1 MTAPPSPLP
10 GRRVRVLRG
19 AFLGTLTASALAVSA
34 GCLDRPVAPATPKT
48 NNVLTDR
55 VEEKSVD
62 KIDILFMIDN
72 SASMADK
79 QVILGRAIPDLV
91 GRLVTPSC
99 GTTDSAT
106 NKFTAAADQPAPDPS
121 KPLGLGDCP
130 TGQGREFTP
139 INDIHI
145 GVVSSSLGDHG
156 ADQCF
161 ISMKAPSLSNNPTFN
176 DQAHL
181 LKRTP
186 RTSPTDYSFT
196 QPNVPTYG
204 DEGFLAWDPTGMKNS
219 PPGESDKVA
228 LSKNFTDIVL
238 GADQAGCGYEAQM
251 EAWYRF
257 LIEPNPPA
265 TITHARGADGEP
277 DFQAPVVVDG
287 TDAVLLKQRADFL
300 RPDSLV
306 AVISLSDENDCS
318 VIDGTLPGKV
328 CNHTKLDKAGAIA
341 GCQKD
346 NGSGTLVDCDFAADG
361 SCGDAWPATYNT
373 QLNFNNGAP
382 FPLNWIVAQ
391 LGIPSNL
398 GYPTPPGN
406 SLLRLLPGSTAC
418 DTDWGSPD
426 CKSCLNNDVATSD
439 PKCKAAFATW
449 PSSDEDPYLLRMWE
463 TRRRFGVDFL
473 YPLQRYVDGLKNA
486 QVYDR
491 NGYLVQNPLFD
502 DLPYNAAQAA
512 GKPLTR
518 PKFAARPSNL
528 VFYAAIAGVP
538 WQDIARDPKDL
549 SKGYKPAVS
558 ADPSDPDLG
567 AGAKDSA
574 GNPIKNA
581 DGSAV
586 SAWDLIL
593 GDPFNP
599 DGTKRKGPADP
610 LMIETNK
617 PRFGL
622 GQPALKH
629 PVTGDALGD
638 GWNPINGNEYVA
650 ARAAQPG
657 TKTQDLEYACIF
669 AQPKDVYPNGKDCK
683 TLSGMQLPCD
693 CADWDPMTSKNPLC
707 ATPADPNN
715 FSVGTYGTYG
725 LNQYRAKAYPGTRYL
740 HVLKNIGSQAIVAS
754 ICSPNT
760 VDGNA
765 GDYGYRPAV
774 GAIIERLKT
783 QLTGKCLPRKL
794 QPSADGTTPCLII
807 DAKMP
812 KPTKAGDPDPFS
824 AADIAACNKCNDVAR
839 EPLNTTQHPVDPTSL
854 VGDVT
859 NYRCK
864 CAVKQYGQTAKNPA
878 ADPDLNACQTQ
889 PDPPA
894 VTAGGWC
901 YVDPATLTGTKAAA
915 AEALVGKCPSTEHQ
929 KIRFVNAGTEN
940 ATLFITCLG
949 AASGQA
955 SGAAGSS
962 SSGTGGAGGGGLAE
976 RIRDRRGLHH
986 RVRAPSS
993 FCGQRAT

>member
-1 MTAPPSPLP
+1 
-10 GRRVRVLRG
+10 VLRG
-19 AFLGTLTASALAVSA
+19 ATLGALTASALAVSA

-62 KIDILFMIDN
+62 KIDILIMIDN

-91 GRLVTPSC
+91 SRLVTPSC
-99 GTTDSAT
+99 GTTDPAT
-106 NKFTAAADQPAPDPS
+106 NKFTPDATNPNPVDPS
-121 KPLGLGDCP
+121 KPLGLGDCAP
-130 TGQGREFTP
+130 GQAREFTP
-139 INDIHI
+139 INDIHV

-161 ISMKAPSLSNNPTFN
+161 ISNKATGLGNNPTLN

-181 LKRTP
+181 LKRSP
-186 RTSPTDYSFT
+186 RTSPTDYAFM
-196 QPNVPTYG
+196 QAPVPTYG
-204 DEGFLAWDPTGMKNS
+204 DEGFLAWDPTGTKNS
-219 PPGESDKVA
+219 PPGESNKET
-228 LSKNFTDIVL
+228 LSTNFSNIVL

-251 EAWYRF
+251 ESWYRF

-265 TITHARGADGEP
+265 SITHARDSGGNPDFGAD
-277 DFQAPVVVDG
+277 VVVDG
-287 TDAVLLKQRADFL
+287 TDTVLLKQRADFL

-318 VIDGTLPGKV
+318 VIDGTLPAKV
-328 CNHTKLDKAGAIA
+328 CARPKLDPATGIAVGCLAADLKTACDPNADA
-341 GCQKD
+341 GC
-346 NGSGTLVDCDFAADG
+346 
-361 SCGDAWPATYNT
+361 GDDWPAAYNT
-373 QLNFNNGAP
+373 QLNFNSGQP
-382 FPLNWIVAQ
+382 FPKNWLVAQ
-391 LGIPSNL
+391 LAIPSSL

-418 DTDWGSPD
+418 DGDWGSAE

-449 PSSDEDPYLLRMWE
+449 PSADEDPYLLRMWE

-473 YPLQRYVDGLKNA
+473 YPLQKYVDGLKNA

-502 DLPYNAAQAA
+502 DLPYNQAKA
-512 GKPLTR
+512 NGTPLTR
-518 PKFAARPSNL
+518 AKASARSSNL

-558 ADPSDPDLG
+558 TDPNDPDLSSNVKGPDG
-567 AGAKDSA
+567 AL
-574 GNPIKNA
+574 IKNA
-581 DGSAV
+581 DGSNATG
-586 SAWDLIL
+586 WDIIL
-593 GDPFNP
+593 GDPFNA
-599 DGTKRKGPADP
+599 DKAKRKGPIDP

-617 PRFGL
+617 PRFGM

-629 PVTGDALGD
+629 PITGDALGD
-638 GWNPINGNEYVA
+638 NWNPINGNEYIA
-650 ARAAQPG
+650 ARASAPG

-669 AQPKDVYPNGKDCK
+669 AQPKDFYPTGKDCK

-760 VDGNA
+760 TDQGA

-812 KPTKAGDPDPFS
+812 KPEKGNPDPFT
-824 AADIAACNKCNDVAR
+824 AADIAACNKCTDTAR
-839 EPLNTTQHPVDPTSL
+839 EPLNTTQHPVDPASL

-878 ADPDLNACQTQ
+878 ADPDLKACQTQ

-901 YVDPATLTGTKAAA
+901 YVDPATATTASLIAAE
-915 AEALVGKCPSTEHQ
+915 EALVAKCPSTEHQ

-955 SGAAGSS
+955 SGSGGSS
-962 SSGTGGAGGGGLAE
+962 STGAAGAAGAGGGLAP
-976 RIRDRRGLHH
+976 
-986 RVRAPSS
+986 AAS
-993 FCGQRAT
+993 